1 MDNQLFQHVDEFS
14 KPKGAFAVGWSST
27 DEIEVLSVPNP
38 EE

>member
-14 KPKGAFAVGWSST
+14 KGAFAVGWSST